1 MKRKS
6 RRILVAAL
14 VAVAVL
20 VAGGII
26 AVSAVQGDSSA
37 KTSTAGRS
45 TKAPKSVFAGIPQHG
60 IVLGS
65 PSAPVT
71 LVEFADLQCP
81 YCAEFSREALPPI
94 VQEYVRTGRVKIVFQ
109 GLAFL
114 GPDSQKAL
122 RAVVAAGLQNR
133 AWNVL
138 EGLYA
143 RQGAEN
149 SGWVTP
155 ALVREVSGDVAGL
168 NTQRMLG
175 QTQSA
180 AVSLRLR
187 EAKSL
192 AGQAGVSGTP
202 TFFVGRSGGP
212 LQHVSLSSLTAE
224 ALRPALDAALQG

>member
-1 MKRKS
+1 M
-6 RRILVAAL
+6 L
-14 VAVAVL
+14 
-20 VAGGII
+20 
-26 AVSAVQGDSSA
+26 
-37 KTSTAGRS
+37 
-45 TKAPKSVFAGIPQHG
+45 
-60 IVLGS
+60 
-65 PSAPVT
+65 
-71 LVEFADLQCP
+71 
-81 YCAEFSREALPPI
+81 
-94 VQEYVRTGRVKIVFQ
+94 
-109 GLAFL
+109 
-114 GPDSQKAL
+114 
-122 RAVVAAGLQNR
+122 AAGLQNR

-168 NTQRMLG
+168 NVQRMLG

-180 AVSLRLR
+180 SVSRQLR

-192 AGQAGVSGTP
+192 AGHPGVRGTP

-212 LQHVSLSSLTAE
+212 LQHVALSSLTAE